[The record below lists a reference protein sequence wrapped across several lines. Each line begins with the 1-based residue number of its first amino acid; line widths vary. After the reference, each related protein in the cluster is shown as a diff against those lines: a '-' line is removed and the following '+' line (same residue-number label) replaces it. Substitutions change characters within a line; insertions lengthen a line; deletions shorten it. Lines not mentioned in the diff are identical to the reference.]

1 MTNCD
6 RGSFQKVVASD
17 SGLVGC
23 MQDRPHKVIT
33 FDLELNI
40 WEKNA
45 GVSKDGPHA
54 RGSSDWPT
62 LGVKWRRQIKSI
74 TADPRS
80 FHIAVFSTHIKD
92 RSGIPDYH
100 NPILVGAFLWN
111 MPW

>member
-40 WEKNA
+40 
-45 GVSKDGPHA
+45 
-54 RGSSDWPT
+54 
-62 LGVKWRRQIKSI
+62 
-74 TADPRS
+74 
-80 FHIAVFSTHIKD
+80 
-92 RSGIPDYH
+92 
-100 NPILVGAFLWN
+100 
-111 MPW
+111 